1 MSEEAE
7 KQIIQEVLSGKVNAY
22 QILVERYQNY
32 AFSTAFQVLKNREE
46 AEEAA
51 QDAFLKAY
59 KRLPS
64 FAGQSRFSTWLYTI
78 VFRTAIDKQRQ
89 RKRKHT
95 PIDDPN
101 QFLQIADNGYQHDK
115 HTDGKDLKRHLEAAM
130 QQLKPIDATLI
141 HLYYLNEQSVKEIV
155 EITGL
160 SATNIKTRLHRTR
173 EALKVILKHHFKQ
186 EMLDLI

>member
-7 KQIIQEVLSGKVNAY
+7 KQIIQKVITGQVSAY

-32 AFSTAFQVLKNREE
+32 AFTTAFHVLKNREE

-59 KRLPS
+59 KRLPT

-95 PIDDPN
+95 PIDDPD
-101 QFLQIADNGYQHDK
+101 QFLQIADNAPQHDRY
-115 HTDGKDLKRHLEAAM
+115 TDGKDLKKHLEIAI

-141 HLYYLNEQSVKEIV
+141 QLYYLNEQSVKEIAD
-155 EITGL
+155 ITGL
-160 SATNIKTRLHRTR
+160 SITNIKTKLHRTR
-173 EALKVILKHHFKQ
+173 ETLKVILKQHFKQ